1 LGRIG
6 LVVQKHVGVAIMRR
20 RIGVRSALGLALVLG
35 IPVAGQ
41 SPFPQFPSSRG
52 DRTGQVSP
60 DGNAPVD
67 QGPNS
72 PEKRRMKLLNAERQK
87 SLVTDADKLLK
98 LARELNEEVAQ
109 TESGTMSGGQLH
121 KVEEIGK
128 LAKSVKEKMSY
139 SVGGFPNVNSPLTI
153 QPGIQ

>member
-1 LGRIG
+1 
-6 LVVQKHVGVAIMRR
+6 LVVQKHLGVKIMRR
-20 RIGVRSALGLALVLG
+20 RIAMRSALGLALLLG

-52 DRTGQVSP
+52 DRNGQVYP
-60 DGNAPVD
+60 DGNPPAD

-109 TESGTMSGGQLH
+109 TESGSMSGGQLH

-139 SVGGFPNVNSPLTI
+139 SVGGFPNVSSPLTI